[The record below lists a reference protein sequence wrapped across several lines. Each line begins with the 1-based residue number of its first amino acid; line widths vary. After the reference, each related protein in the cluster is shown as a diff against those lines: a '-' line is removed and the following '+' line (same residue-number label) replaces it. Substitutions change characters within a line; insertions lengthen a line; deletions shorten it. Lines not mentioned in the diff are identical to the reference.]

1 MALTKDDLNSSIEK
15 IMKNFE
21 KEMMSKEKE
30 KLQKS
35 FELKDVTSFINYLKN
50 IKQKISSTAQ
60 IQETLK
66 SNPEYNPIALLF
78 PQIESFIDNFVKAIE
93 DLVDMNQ
100 KYIIGWISEK
110 EKRVSDCMKNKDKMY
125 GIERLNKSSNQW
137 KRQAESVQRLVQS
150 LSTSPIPTKAQGYL
164 TNLHRQF
171 QSGGSKHENIF
182 IKNFKKT
189 LHKFDKILENTKLSV
204 TDKEKK
210 LQKAMKNFKKD
221 LDNQVVKF
229 KKMTVK
235 STKKTTKIIKRSIHK
250 LQKLSQNTKKIIK
263 KPIKKKLTKKTSLKK
278 KPLRKITTKKKT
290 RKN

>member
-1 MALTKDDLNSSIEK
+1 MELTKKNLNNSIAT
-15 IMKNFE
+15 IMTKFE
-21 KEMMSKEKE
+21 NSMISKEKE

-110 EKRVSDCMKNKDKMY
+110 EKRVSDCMKNKDKRY

-137 KRQAESVQRLVQS
+137 RRTSDAVQRLATSFTNQGFR
-150 LSTSPIPTKAQGYL
+150 LSAKEQQL
-164 TNLHRQF
+164 VDNHR
-171 QSGGSKHENIF
+171 GGSKHENIF